1 MNTKVNGGGTT
12 KLFQYTELPFLLYT
26 EKLLKVLPQET
37 QLSPVILRSSGCWVA
52 GVVTIYSAVLPG
64 LNHHPT
70 VICRHETE
78 TWREDTLLK
87 SDMLGFK
94 MQTVEGNSTSTP
106 GTSRRLV
113 GEAMALHRLK
123 GEPFLPQTS
132 WVNTGGIF
140 LQMAVDAFIVIKSGT
155 LGSYYDRGEP

>member
-1 MNTKVNGGGTT
+1 MTPRTR
-12 KLFQYTELPFLLYT
+12 LLRHFQGFVDERQGQRKGDYQTLTWYTELPFLLHT
-26 EKLLKVLPQET
+26 EKLLKVLSQET
-37 QLSPVILRSSGCWVA
+37 QLSPVTLRSSGCWVA

-64 LNHHPT
+64 LNYYPT

-94 MQTVEGNSTSTP
+94 MQTVEGNSTSTGP

-123 GEPFLPQTS
+123 GEPFLPETS
-132 WVNTGGIF
+132 WVNTVRYF
-140 LQMAVDAFIVIKSGT
+140 SG
-155 LGSYYDRGEP
+155 RWQ